1 MLEWMRNQLDRLHA
15 CMDGGKVGPSEGTRL
30 IPNLIPSTAEETPG
44 SFFANVWE
52 ILDYAVK
59 VLDEEAGMRDMDASL
74 SDRLIDANQLQD
86 EVRITTGSHKME
98 KQLED
103 LAVKVGVLEGALD
116 NHIGVIEL
124 EGGFWFDRYDDVYC
138 FAEEC
143 NESFLIMQS
152 VVLWTCGC
160 CLIIL
165 LLTNIGGY

>member
-1 MLEWMRNQLDRLHA
+1 MVSGRVRLLEERMEHLRSSVLQMRNRLDRLHA

-30 IPNLIPSTAEETPG
+30 IPNLIPSSAEETPG

-52 ILDYAVK
+52 ILDYAFK

-86 EVRITTGSHKME
+86 EVRITAGSHEME

-116 NHIGVIEL
+116 NHAGVDAQSIGQT
-124 EGGFWFDRYDDVYC
+124 
-138 FAEEC
+138 
-143 NESFLIMQS
+143 S
-152 VVLWTCGC
+152 
-160 CLIIL
+160 CLY
-165 LLTNIGGY
+165 GWG